1 MLPKKSAV
9 AALFEKLTKKKR
21 FADIQNNDKA
31 AALLNFAE
39 TKNK

>member
-1 MLPKKSAV
+1 MMFSEHQTEHPK
-9 AALFEKLTKKKR
+9 KLTKKKR